1 LLKREKEVN
10 EMKKLLGI
18 VLGAMIFVL
27 MVSGCKKPAPAP
39 EMMQDE
45 SVETMP
51 EEVPAE
57 EAPEAEAQ

>member
-1 LLKREKEVN
+1 
-10 EMKKLLGI
+10 MKKLLGI